1 MGIDTFAGVF
11 AANNRYAYCGQINF
25 QNALRRGNTH
35 TGVLW
40 LSAFFSFLNQIIN
53 FKYTIMLETRFTKGE
68 WVVRNEETTHI
79 YQSTI
84 ETQEG
89 VRIAELKSFGN
100 DTQFKDSTFDER
112 LFNEKLICAAPDM
125 FNALLDLYDDRE
137 VWSDLFES
145 QQEFICRVLNKATD
159 SDFFQH

>member
-1 MGIDTFAGVF
+1 
-11 AANNRYAYCGQINF
+11 
-25 QNALRRGNTH
+25 
-35 TGVLW
+35 
-40 LSAFFSFLNQIIN
+40 
-53 FKYTIMLETRFTKGE
+53 MLETRFTKGE
-68 WVVRNEETTHI
+68 WVVRSEETTHI
-79 YQSTI
+79 YQSTV

-145 QQEFICRVLNKATD
+145 QQEFICRVLNKATG
-159 SDFFQH
+159 SSFFKH